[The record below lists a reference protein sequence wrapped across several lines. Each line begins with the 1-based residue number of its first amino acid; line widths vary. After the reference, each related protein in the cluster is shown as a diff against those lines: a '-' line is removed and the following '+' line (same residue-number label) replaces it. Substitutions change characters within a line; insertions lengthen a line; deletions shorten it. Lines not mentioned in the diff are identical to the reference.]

1 MKNLI
6 VIDKNKLMD
15 SYCRFQ
21 TALIAEIEVRKEY
34 ERCNSKTEREK
45 KAFFDLINGAETLDA
60 LAEKEIKRRVGD
72 NASNSSFDDGVEGV
86 YKYMSYCLENRKV
99 IDGRNPSITVPVSQK
114 YSDKVLNA
122 VKTKLESDG
131 WSYVE
136 WQRPVDEMKPIEF
149 TVG

>member
-15 SYCRFQ
+15 SYCRVQ
-21 TALIAEIEVRKEY
+21 TALIAETEARIEH

-45 KAFFDLINGAETLDA
+45 KAFFDLIDNAESLDA
-60 LAEKEIKRRVGD
+60 LVENEINKRIDD
-72 NASNSSFDDGVEGV
+72 NINNSSFDNDVENV

-99 IDGRNPSITVPVSQK
+99 INEGYPTITMPVSQK
-114 YSDKVLNA
+114 YSDKVLN
-122 VKTKLESDG
+122 VVQTKLETDG
-131 WSYVE
+131 WTYVE
-136 WQRPVDEMKPIEF
+136 WQRPVDKMNPVEF